1 MESPETLWNHPDYI
15 FTNRRENRM
24 TQEQLM
30 ELLNDMSL
38 DEKINQLFQG
48 NGSFFTEKGIATGPA
63 ADQGFSELSVSLCGS
78 ILGADGAEKLH
89 GIQERYMENHPHHIP
104 LLFMADVINGFKTIF
119 PIPLAQGAAFD
130 ESVAYE
136 GAVIAAKEA
145 SAAGLHVTFAPM
157 VDLCRDARWGRV
169 MEGIGED
176 PYLSSVY
183 AEAMVEGFQGDDPK
197 APGKLGACV
206 KHFAA
211 YSAPIAGRDYNNVEL
226 SERTLRDDYMPAY
239 EAAVKAGAL
248 LVMTSFNTLNR
259 IPSSAN
265 KWLMRDVLRGEWGF
279 DGVVISDW
287 AAVEEVV
294 FQDLAVDKK
303 EAAKLCMEAGTD
315 IDMMT
320 TCYCDCLKE
329 LIESGELPVAL
340 LDEAVLRVL
349 ELKNKLG
356 LFENPFKDGN
366 PEDEKKYIL
375 CEEHRAAARK
385 AAASTFVLLEND
397 GMLPLDKSEKVLFA
411 GPYADEHGIFGSW
424 SFLNDW
430 TSTVTI
436 KQGVEAKGANA
447 SFTKGCELLR
457 KGQRIL
463 GMDQKYMGT
472 VGKKKVQ
479 EEMEAAVEA
488 AKTADKVVLCLG
500 EHRAETGEASSK
512 GDITIS
518 KDQIKLLQ
526 AVAEVNENVAV
537 VLFCGRPLDLR
548 KVKKYA
554 KAILVVWMPGT
565 EGGNAI
571 ADVLY
576 GDAEP
581 TGRLPMSF
589 PYSVGQVPVFYGEF
603 KTGRHFTPEQTE
615 NRFQSKYMDIPNAPL
630 YPFGYGKGYTS
641 FDYSEVTI
649 EGDMATPDKVDLQ
662 VSVTVTNTGDRA
674 GSEVVQM
681 YIRDDKGSVVRPMR
695 MLKGFMKIYLEPG
708 ESTTVLFPIT
718 EDALK
723 FHDINMDYVVEPGTF
738 TVYVGGDS
746 TTENSAVFEVMA

>member
-1 MESPETLWNHPDYI
+1 
-15 FTNRRENRM
+15 M
-24 TQEQLM
+24 TQEKLL
-30 ELLNDMSL
+30 ELLQDMSL

-78 ILGADGAEKLH
+78 ILGADGAEKLR
-89 GIQERYMENHPHHIP
+89 GIQERYMEGHPHHIP

-130 ESVAYE
+130 ETVAYE
-136 GAVIAAKEA
+136 GAVIAAREA
-145 SAAGLHVTFAPM
+145 AAAGLHVTFAPM
-157 VDLCRDARWGRV
+157 VDLVRDARWGRV
-169 MEGIGED
+169 MEAIGED

-183 AEAMVEGFQGDDPK
+183 AEAMVEGFQGEDAK

-211 YSAPIAGRDYNNVEL
+211 YGAPVAGRDYNNVEL
-226 SERTLRDDYMPAY
+226 SERTLRDDYLQSY

-265 KWLMRDVLRGEWGF
+265 KWLLRDVLRGEWGF
-279 DGVVISDW
+279 EGAVISDW
-287 AAVEEVV
+287 AAIEEVV
-294 FQDLAVDKK
+294 FQDLAVDKR

-329 LIESGELPVAL
+329 LLESGELPVAL

-356 LFENPFKDGN
+356 LFENPFKDGS
-366 PEDEKKYIL
+366 PEDEKKYFL
-375 CEEHRAAARK
+375 CDEHRAAARK
-385 AAASTFVLLEND
+385 AAASTFVLLENK
-397 GMLPLDKSEKVLFA
+397 GMLPLKKEENILFA

-424 SFLNDW
+424 SFVDDW
-430 TSTVTI
+430 STTVTI
-436 KQGVEAKGANA
+436 RQGVEAKNA
-447 SFTKGCELLR
+447 KAAFAKGCELLR
-457 KGQRIL
+457 KGQTIL
-463 GMDQKYMGT
+463 GMDRKYEGT
-472 VGKKKVQ
+472 ADKDTI
-479 EEMEAAVEA
+479 EEERKQAVKA
-488 AKTADKVVLCLG
+488 AKTADKVILCLG
-500 EHRAETGEASSK
+500 EHRGETGEASSK
-512 GDITIS
+512 GEITIS
-518 KDQIKLLQ
+518 KDQIKLLKS
-526 AVAEVNENVAV
+526 VAKVNENVTV
-537 VLFCGRPLDLR
+537 VLFCGRPLDIR

-589 PYSVGQVPVFYGEF
+589 PYCVGQVPVFYGEF
-603 KTGRHFTPEQTE
+603 KTGRHFNPEQTE
-615 NRFQSKYMDIPNAPL
+615 NRFQSKYLDIPNAPL
-630 YPFGYGKGYTS
+630 YPFGYGKGYTT
-641 FDYSEVTI
+641 FEYSAVTI
-649 EGDMATPDKVDLQ
+649 EGDVATTEHVDLQ
-662 VSVTVTNTGDRA
+662 ASVTVTNTGDRA

-681 YIRDDKGSVVRPMR
+681 YIRDDKASVVRPMR
-695 MLKGFMKIYLEPG
+695 MLKGFLKIHLEPG

-723 FHDINMDYVVEPGTF
+723 FHDINMNYVVEPGSF
-738 TVYVGGDS
+738 TVFVGSDS
-746 TTENSAVFEVMA
+746 TTQNQAVFEVK